1 MGVAEYWLKQLHY
14 TLMPPNFFYHTV
26 FTSKKKFIIVLSFI
40 SLLTLAG
47 WGSYLYAKQQHDAEK
62 RALIATIDQLQT
74 HNTQVTQQL
83 SDTSTQL
90 EQVVNEDQFQKNKTL
105 QENIKSI
112 EKTFAAAVTAYD
124 NMLKLKND
132 VGRNQKLESTFSKTL
147 SYLVKLNYSS
157 ASAELATLNSDIQKY
172 QQEAAIA
179 TAVIP
184 QNVPQINE
192 APGSGYR
199 QQTVKTDI
207 GSFVVDVLAADLNST
222 RVQVE
227 TASAGDCGN
236 ECPVASLGDFVARSG
251 GYAGINGPYFC
262 PAEYPS
268 CAGKTNSF
276 DTLLMNKS
284 KIYFNSA
291 NNVYSTVPAVIFSGS
306 SARFVGQSLEWGRD
320 TGVDA
325 VIAAQPMV
333 LSGGNV
339 AFGGDGDPKKGSRG
353 SRSFIGAK
361 DNIVYIG
368 IVRGATVA
376 EVGHVLKAM
385 GLSHALNLDS
395 GGSVAL
401 YANGRYVAGP
411 GRQTPFGIVLVRK

>member
-1 MGVAEYWLKQLHY
+1 
-14 TLMPPNFFYHTV
+14 MPPTLFQHKIFTTRTIFIASLTV
-26 FTSKKKFIIVLSFI
+26 TT
-40 SLLTLAG
+40 LLTLAG
-47 WGSYLYAKQQHDAEK
+47 WGSYLYAKQQHDVDRK
-62 RALIATIDQLQT
+62 ALTATIDQLQT
-74 HNTQVTQQL
+74 KNSEVSQQL
-83 SDTSTQL
+83 SETSTEL

-105 QENIKSI
+105 QENINDI
-112 EKTFAAAVTAYD
+112 EKTFGAAVTAYD

-132 VGRNQKLESTFSKTL
+132 AGRNQKLESAFSKTL

-172 QQEAAIA
+172 QQEAATA
-179 TAVIP
+179 TAAIP

-199 QQTVKTDI
+199 QQSVKTDI
-207 GSFVVDVLAADLNST
+207 GTFVVDVLAADLNST

-236 ECPVASLGDFVARSG
+236 ECPVAALGDFVARSG

-284 KIYFNSA
+284 KVYFNSA
-291 NNVYSTVPAVIFSGS
+291 NNVYSTVPAVIFSGN

-320 TGVDA
+320 IGVDA

-339 AFGGDGDPKKGSRG
+339 SFGGDGDPKKGSRG

-361 DNIVYIG
+361 DNMVYIG
-368 IVRGATVA
+368 VVRGATVA

-395 GGSVAL
+395 GGSVAF